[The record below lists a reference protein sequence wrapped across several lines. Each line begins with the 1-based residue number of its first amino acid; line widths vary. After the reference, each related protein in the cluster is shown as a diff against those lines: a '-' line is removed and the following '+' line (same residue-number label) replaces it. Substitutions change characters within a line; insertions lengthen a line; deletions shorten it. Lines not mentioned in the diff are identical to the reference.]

1 MLKQISILLFIFCP
15 SVFAFAQTENYDAPV
30 KWERYKVSDKEVSI
44 LFPKL
49 PTVHFTG
56 DVCSQEET
64 NKYTV
69 YAENVVYGFNIT
81 SKAKQPVPNFCTDK
95 KTFDEKRFADRLKEL
110 KSQLKTEKETKFKQ
124 DYLDVIKIENESF
137 AYWLINDFVNKRWFE
152 LWATDTDET
161 NINTKNF
168 AKSLNIEKNPSGIE
182 IGKGASRI
190 LGDETT
196 VDKIASEEKSL
207 IKTDRETVGLRI
219 IVRGYAP
226 YTEAARNSRVQ
237 GTVRL
242 QVTFLASGGI
252 GDISILTTLPNGL
265 TEQAYAAAAK
275 MAFIP
280 AKRNGIPITVV
291 KQVEYSFTIY

>member
-1 MLKQISILLFIFCP
+1 MLKQISILLFIFCT
-15 SVFAFAQTENYDAPV
+15 SVFAFAQTEKYNAPV

-49 PTVHFTG
+49 PTVNFTG

-81 SKAKQPVPNFCTDK
+81 SQAKQPVPNFCTDK

-196 VDKIASEEKSL
+196 VDKIAFEEKSL

-219 IVRGYAP
+219 IVREYAP

-242 QVTFLASGGI
+242 QVTFLASGGT